1 MFFRLVSKVGRE
13 MRLNKFRLVVS
24 KKKATRPAFFPKRF
38 FFLSETQPS
47 VLVNTSQHYS
57 VSDMISIDISV
68 IRCH

>member
-24 KKKATRPAFFPKRF
+24 KKKATRPVFFPKTF
-38 FFLSETQPS
+38 FFPSETQPS